1 MLMFLLLMGRSQC
14 EGMSMTARK
23 NFSNYW
29 QLDPGFL
36 SQLTGNSDKLEAQGP
51 IMAKAGTILEEDYD
65 PSVDDDLANLLSGI
79 TPNEM
84 SVVQGTWECNPLKM
98 TFGWT
103 IGDSDK
109 YVVAFKSEEKPEEE
123 TVEEE
128 PEEEIPEECPK
139 ENPKVLSS
147 TSWGCPGSQLPNNIL
162 HSNVLM
168 SRPIMITIIIEI
180 IMIIIMII
188 IMVIQIIIII
198 VIIIIQTITIIV
210 MIIMIM
216 IMMMIIMIMI
226 MSRPL
231 LWQVPRHQY
240 LLLGRGRADRQQVE
254 LLVGTEQEG
263 GA

>member
-1 MLMFLLLMGRSQC
+1 
-14 EGMSMTARK
+14 MTARK
-23 NFSNYW
+23 NFTNYW

-51 IMAKAGTILEEDYD
+51 IMAKAGTVMEEDYD

-84 SVVQGTWECNPLKM
+84 SVVQGTWEWNPLKM

-109 YVVAFKSEEKPEEE
+109 YVVAFKSGEKPEEE

-128 PEEEIPEECPK
+128 PEEEKPEECPK
-139 ENPKVLSS
+139 DENPKVLSS

-168 SRPIMITIIIEI
+168 SRP
-180 IMIIIMII
+180 
-188 IMVIQIIIII
+188 
-198 VIIIIQTITIIV
+198 
-210 MIIMIM
+210 
-216 IMMMIIMIMI
+216 
-226 MSRPL
+226 L

-240 LLLGRGRADRQQVE
+240 LLLGRGRADRQQGE
-254 LLVGTEQEG
+254 LLVGTEREGRAWARIHPGPWMLEESLWNPIEEHAQQNVQEQGNKAFQAARIKKCFRPLESDSSENLG
-263 GA
+263 G